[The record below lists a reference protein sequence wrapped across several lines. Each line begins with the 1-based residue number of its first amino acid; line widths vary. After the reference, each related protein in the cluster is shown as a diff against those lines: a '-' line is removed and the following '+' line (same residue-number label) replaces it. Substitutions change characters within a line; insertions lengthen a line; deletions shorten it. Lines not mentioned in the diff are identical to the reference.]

1 MKKIVVCLLLAF
13 SIPLVV
19 VANPVP
25 GDGGPGGEGGF
36 RKHHAQK
43 MEMMA
48 KELGLTAEQKSKVS
62 TIFEEQKAKFHAIH
76 EETKARLKTVL
87 TPEQAK
93 KFEDMHPPRHM
104 MPPPPPPESAPPAPP
119 APEKPE

>member
-13 SIPLVV
+13 SIPLAV

-25 GDGGPGGEGGF
+25 GDSGPGGEGGF
-36 RKHHAQK
+36 RKHHAHK

-48 KELGLTAEQKSKVS
+48 KELGLTAEQKSKVGA
-62 TIFEEQKAKFHAIH
+62 IFEEQKAKFQAIH
-76 EETKARLKTVL
+76 EETKTRLKTVL

-104 MPPPPPPESAPPAPP
+104 MPPPPPESAPPAP